1 MMSEYQI
8 RSRAISVLVLDGCVA
23 AATTASTSRVMVDGE
38 VDNEDD
44 DNEDDDKDSSQT

>member
-23 AATTASTSRVMVDGE
+23 AATTASTRVMVDGE